1 MLKVIELNS
10 IKNNIF
16 EAMDS
21 AKQTEPLGKSF
32 SEGHSFGNF
41 KSEKSQKL
49 TKVFIFQN

>member
-1 MLKVIELNS
+1 
-10 IKNNIF
+10 
-16 EAMDS
+16 MDS

-49 TKVFIFQN
+49 TKFLFLKIKISKA